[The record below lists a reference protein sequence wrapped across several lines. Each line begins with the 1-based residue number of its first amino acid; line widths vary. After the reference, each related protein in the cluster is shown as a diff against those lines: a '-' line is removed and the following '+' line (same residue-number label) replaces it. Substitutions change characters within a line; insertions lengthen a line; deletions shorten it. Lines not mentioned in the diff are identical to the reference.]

1 MITMVLFIWLLT
13 LLTDFPPTIHKG
25 TLRIHL
31 EGSPRCTQGASVGP
45 GYMFLASS
53 PDTCHPSFNSPG
65 CPFFVCSHFCPQARG
80 RESST
85 GVPGCRGGIR
95 GHLES
100 KGQTQEDAV
109 TSTIHQPPAVG
120 GVQPEHLVEK

>member
-13 LLTDFPPTIHKG
+13 LLIEDFPPTIHKG

-31 EGSPRCTQGASVGP
+31 EGSPRCTQGASVRP

-65 CPFFVCSHFCPQARG
+65 CPFFVCSLLLPPGQGQGKLHRGSRLQGRDQRAPGIQRPDSRRCSDFHYPPTSSSGWCSARTL
-80 RESST
+80 S
-85 GVPGCRGGIR
+85 
-95 GHLES
+95 
-100 KGQTQEDAV
+100 
-109 TSTIHQPPAVG
+109 
-120 GVQPEHLVEK
+120 